1 MSPLGRVW
9 DRQRPR
15 LKEEDNYNR
24 SRRLPSG
31 TGSGQIIAG
40 LDDCMISLDNF
51 FLDVGQPGTLQARI
65 QQLIARGILDGRFRR
80 GERLP
85 SSRSLARHLGVSRIT
100 VTLAYTELVADDY
113 LSARGRSGYF
123 VSDNAPE
130 PPAFSPEPSG
140 KSTVDWS
147 ARLGEPIPSLGIEKP
162 QDWAD
167 FRYNF
172 IYGQPDPILFDSA
185 NWRLCAL
192 RALGKRDFLALA
204 ADQYDQ
210 DDPLLID
217 FIIRQTLPRRGI
229 LAGPDEILLTLGAQN
244 ALWLT
249 AQILTG
255 TAAIEDPGYPSLR
268 AILAA
273 RGGRVAALPIDEGG
287 IDPGSIPA
295 EVRVV
300 YVTPSHQC
308 PTSVTMPLARRQA
321 LLERAEENDFVVIED
336 DYEFEMSF
344 LRPPS
349 PALKSLD
356 RGGRVIHVGS
366 FSKSVFPGLRLGW
379 LVGPARFIAQAR
391 ALRALTL
398 RHPPGHIQ
406 RTTAYFLSLGHYDA
420 LIRRM
425 GRVFA
430 ERRRTIEAEIAAN
443 GLTIRGAGISGGS
456 SLWMRAPEGVDTAE
470 LARRLSAQG
479 VLIEPGHPFFAVT
492 DAPRHFYRLA
502 YSSIPAS
509 RIPDGIALIAQELA
523 RTT

>member
-1 MSPLGRVW
+1 
-9 DRQRPR
+9 
-15 LKEEDNYNR
+15 
-24 SRRLPSG
+24 
-31 TGSGQIIAG
+31 
-40 LDDCMISLDNF
+40 MISLDNF

-85 SSRSLARHLGVSRIT
+85 SSRALARHLNVSRIT
-100 VTLAYTELVADDY
+100 ITLAYTELVADDY
-113 LSARGRSGYF
+113 LAARGRSGYF

-130 PPAFSPEPSG
+130 PPLFNPEPFG
-140 KSTVDWS
+140 DSTVDWS
-147 ARLGEPIPSLGIEKP
+147 TRVGEPIPSLGIKKP
-162 QDWAD
+162 KDWAD

-172 IYGQPDPILFDSA
+172 IYGQPDPTLFDIA

-217 FIIRQTLPRRGI
+217 FICRQTLPRRGI
-229 LAGPDEILLTLGAQN
+229 LAGPEEILLTLGAQN

-273 RGGRVAALPIDEGG
+273 RGGPVTALPVDEGG
-287 IDPGSIPA
+287 IDPRSIPA
-295 EVRVV
+295 ETRVV

-308 PTSVTMPLARRQA
+308 PTSVTMPIDRRQA
-321 LLERAEENDFVVIED
+321 LLKRAEENDFVVVED

-344 LRPPS
+344 LSPPS

-379 LVGPARFIAQAR
+379 LVGPAPFIAQAR

-425 GRVFA
+425 GRAFA
-430 ERRRTIEAEIAAN
+430 ERRRTIEAEISAKR
-443 GLTIRGAGISGGS
+443 LTIGGAGMSGGS
-456 SLWMRAPEGVDTAE
+456 SLWMCAPEGVDTAE
-470 LARRLSAQG
+470 LAGRLSAQG
-479 VLIEPGHPFFAVT
+479 VLIEPGHPFFAAT

-502 YSSIPAS
+502 YSSIPAG

-523 RTT
+523 RTA